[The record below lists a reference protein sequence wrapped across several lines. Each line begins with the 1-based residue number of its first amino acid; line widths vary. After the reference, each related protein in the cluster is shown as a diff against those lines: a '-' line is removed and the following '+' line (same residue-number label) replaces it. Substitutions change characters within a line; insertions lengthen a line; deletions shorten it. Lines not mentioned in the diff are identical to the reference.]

1 MAGVELALQFVGFK
15 NIDLFSQG
23 IYQLRVSAHG
33 AHSGRQGVPFALLE
47 APSEANT
54 NVPDVVASKEALLP
68 AHILD
73 ATGEFCTP
81 SFRVRFCEEEV
92 MLRTMVRMRLDLSFL
107 DVDLGKELMP
117 LTDATGGGGG
127 GIEHVTVMIKLMHA
141 RSTTTFDP
149 GDDFARVEQES
160 LKHFTVAA
168 TQTIL
173 IAMPLAAVSAL
184 YPITFSD
191 WHFCY
196 LPMLIHASPITC
208 KLLRAL
214 LRRARH
220 HVRLLQSSL
229 HVRDALVQGRD
240 LVAQLLLCPLGGL
253 AHSVQL
259 LAHRRLHLLARL
271 RHCRLLALLGQLS
284 EPLLLPQ
291 LLTKP
296 HNLRLRLR
304 VLGLIR
310 ALRLLFEPLQLS
322 GRLASKPFRALGP
335 LQSLPRHP
343 TLTIGLLPT
352 LLQLLERGV

>member
-1 MAGVELALQFVGFK
+1 MPNLFADDEVVAGVELALQFVGFK

-33 AHSGRQGVPFALLE
+33 AHSGRQGAPFALLE

-107 DVDLGKELMP
+107 DVDLGKELVP

-127 GIEHVTVMIKLMHA
+127 GGGGGIEHVAVTVKLMHA

-208 KLLRAL
+208 KLLRAPPL
-214 LRRARH
+214 LASPRRA
-220 HVRLLQSSL
+220 
-229 HVRDALVQGRD
+229 
-240 LVAQLLLCPLGGL
+240 PLRKPPPPTTPAT
-253 AHSVQL
+253 AHM
-259 LAHRRLHLLARL
+259 
-271 RHCRLLALLGQLS
+271 
-284 EPLLLPQ
+284 
-291 LLTKP
+291 
-296 HNLRLRLR
+296 
-304 VLGLIR
+304 
-310 ALRLLFEPLQLS
+310 
-322 GRLASKPFRALGP
+322 
-335 LQSLPRHP
+335 SLPR
-343 TLTIGLLPT
+343 TAKVSRDL
-352 LLQLLERGV
+352 